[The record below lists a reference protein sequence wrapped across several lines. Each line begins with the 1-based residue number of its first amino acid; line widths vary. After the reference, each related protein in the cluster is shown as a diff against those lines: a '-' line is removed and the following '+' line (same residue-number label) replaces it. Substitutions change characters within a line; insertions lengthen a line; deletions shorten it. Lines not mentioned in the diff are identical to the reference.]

1 MSPTRGRCGEGMSNE
16 EEETEKPKTVLC
28 PDCEGKG
35 QVPVETAGGFNVIGW
50 TECSECW
57 GGEIEIETED
67 LEWYRKKC
75 NQRGLPPEA

>member
-16 EEETEKPKTVLC
+16 KKQKRQKQSFVRIVKA
-28 PDCEGKG
+28 GAR
-35 QVPVETAGGFNVIGW
+35 PVETAGGFNVIGW

-57 GGEIEIETED
+57 GGEIEIEPED